1 MIGVKMRKNDFL
13 SFERLLIFAVFF
25 CFSLFS
31 GFAEVR
37 KFSLSNGIP
46 VFIKELKGNRIASL
60 YFAFDGGVVYLEP
73 QDSGLED
80 ALMKMLVSGSK
91 KYSYNENQDFFYEK
105 QSAFSSV
112 SWNEGSAVSMVS
124 IDKYFALTFARF
136 VDGFLNPAY
145 GKNEYESMMRSYRLE
160 IQDTMNEPSSLAF
173 YYADERN
180 YASHPYA
187 TSCTPTEKSLENITV
202 KNMKTLHKKL
212 LDARRIKVFAAGNFD
227 AEELLASLENT
238 LGKIGKKSY
247 PIRSKEVPPIKIG
260 GKNEFFV
267 HSSSQGTGFLLRT
280 FESPGYRS
288 DDYIPAILASNV
300 YSDILYNVVREKW
313 GICYSPSSGIL
324 SSSAGYGYEYL
335 YRTSDFEK
343 FPEALNE
350 AQKIMLSGKTIAGKD
365 ATGNY
370 ILEPLENKIEGYR
383 NSYVNRKYQR
393 ETTTNSV
400 ALRMCGSFLAFGD
413 AEASD
418 KFTEIALNT
427 SVESIKAAFEKYW
440 TKSPSRW
447 FCVTGP
453 DNQKAIET
461 TLEQ

>member
-1 MIGVKMRKNDFL
+1 MSGVKMRKDDFL

-124 IDKYFALTFARF
+124 IDKYFGLTFVRF

-160 IQDTMNEPSSLAF
+160 IQDTLNEPSSLAF

-187 TSCTPTEKSLENITV
+187 TSCTPTAKSLENITV
-202 KNMKTLHKKL
+202 KNMKPLHKKL
-212 LDARRIKVFAAGNFD
+212 LYA
-227 AEELLASLENT
+227 
-238 LGKIGKKSY
+238 
-247 PIRSKEVPPIKIG
+247 
-260 GKNEFFV
+260 
-267 HSSSQGTGFLLRT
+267 
-280 FESPGYRS
+280 
-288 DDYIPAILASNV
+288 
-300 YSDILYNVVREKW
+300 
-313 GICYSPSSGIL
+313 
-324 SSSAGYGYEYL
+324 
-335 YRTSDFEK
+335 
-343 FPEALNE
+343 
-350 AQKIMLSGKTIAGKD
+350 
-365 ATGNY
+365 
-370 ILEPLENKIEGYR
+370 
-383 NSYVNRKYQR
+383 
-393 ETTTNSV
+393 
-400 ALRMCGSFLAFGD
+400 
-413 AEASD
+413 
-418 KFTEIALNT
+418 
-427 SVESIKAAFEKYW
+427 
-440 TKSPSRW
+440 
-447 FCVTGP
+447 
-453 DNQKAIET
+453 
-461 TLEQ
+461 